1 MSPPRTITS
10 ILSIVARALVI
21 GVVSCAPITNQH
33 GNPPDEEA
41 LSRIG
46 PGVSR
51 SEVADILGSPSSVAT
66 FGEQTGEETWYYIA
80 TRTETVAF
88 YEPTVL
94 DQRVVAIAFDEAGV
108 VTSVRRYGLDDA
120 RNIEPVERST
130 ATGGRKLT
138 ILQQLVGNLGRF
150 PGAQTEP

>member
-1 MSPPRTITS
+1 MSPPRPITF

-21 GVVSCAPITNQH
+21 GVVSCAPVTDQH

-88 YEPTVL
+88 YEPTIL

-108 VTSVRRYGLDDA
+108 VMSVRRYGLDDA
-120 RNIEPVERST
+120 RDIELVERST
-130 ATGGRKLT
+130 GTGGKKLT
-138 ILQQLVGNLGRF
+138 ILQ
-150 PGAQTEP
+150 